1 MATCERCGLPVT
13 PTYYEQH
20 PHRFPEQCVT
30 ALLAYVKD
38 LEWKLGTT
46 SLELQTAKMRLGAL
60 PPLGP
65 R

>member
-1 MATCERCGLPVT
+1 MTTCERCGRPVT

>member
-1 MATCERCGLPVT
+1 MMATCERCGRPVT

-30 ALLAYVKD
+30 ALLSYVKD

-46 SLELQTAKMRLGAL
+46 SLELQTAKMRLGVRGAV
-60 PPLGP
+60 G
-65 R
+65 